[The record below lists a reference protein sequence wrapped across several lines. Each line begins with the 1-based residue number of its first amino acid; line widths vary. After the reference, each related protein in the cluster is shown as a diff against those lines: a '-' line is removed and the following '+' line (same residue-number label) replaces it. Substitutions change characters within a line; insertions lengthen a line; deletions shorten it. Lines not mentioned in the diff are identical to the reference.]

1 MKGLLGV
8 LSAVGYLNVLIF
20 LKLEMIRF
28 LIIRFQN
35 ARGFTQ
41 YISFQAKA
49 TSEQRQLSR
58 VKSVPQTNQ

>member
-20 LKLEMIRF
+20 LKLEMIRL

-35 ARGFTQ
+35 A
-41 YISFQAKA
+41 
-49 TSEQRQLSR
+49 
-58 VKSVPQTNQ
+58 